1 MEKKVLRVALIG
13 AGGFGRWFHLSH
25 IKQHSGFELVAIMDV
40 NEMLLAD
47 LQKENN
53 IPVYTDLAQMLAEVK
68 PDLCSIASPTKLH
81 VPQSIACMEAGC
93 DVFLEKPIGM
103 TYEEGKQILIKQK
116 ELGRKVMVHQP
127 HRICRETLAAEQI
140 IASGKL
146 GSIYMIKRNLSYYH
160 RRDHWQGYKKNGGGN
175 LANHGAHYIDQLLH
189 LSGGKP
195 TKASAV
201 LRPLITTGDADD
213 MAKALIYTDNGIT
226 LDLDINFVSAYTRNG
241 LEILGTTGSAAMETD
256 ADGKF
261 FFRVKYFDP
270 NEWDLDNKNIPFR
283 EEIVDI
289 LSIPVIDYYDKCY
302 AYYAEDHAPLVPIEE
317 TLLAMTAI
325 DMCRADSGEYESSFL

>member
-1 MEKKVLRVALIG
+1 MEKKVLKTAVIG
-13 AGGFGRWFHLSH
+13 AGGFGRWFHLAH
-25 IKQHSGFELVAIMDV
+25 ITNHPGFELAAIVDV
-40 NEMLLAD
+40 NEALLAQ
-47 LQKENN
+47 LHEEYRV
-53 IPVYTDLAQMLAEVK
+53 PVYTDLSQMLAEVK
-68 PDLCSIASPTKLH
+68 PDLCSIASPTALH
-81 VPQSIACMEAGC
+81 VAQTISCMEAGC

-103 TYEEGKQILIKQK
+103 THEEGDLIRIKRD

-127 HRICRETLAAEQI
+127 HRIARETLVAEEI

-146 GSIYMIKRNLSYYH
+146 GDIYMIKRNFSYYY

-195 TKASAV
+195 VKASAV

-213 MAKALIYTDNGIT
+213 MAKALIYTDNDVT
-226 LDLDINFVSAYTRNG
+226 LDLDINFVSAYTENE
-241 LEILGTTGSAAMETD
+241 LEILGTSGTASMETD

-270 NEWDLDNKNIPFR
+270 EQWNLDNQNIPFH
-283 EEIVDI
+283 EEIIDI
-289 LSIPVIDYYDKCY
+289 LALPVQDYYDKCY
-302 AYYAEDHAPLVPIEE
+302 EYYAEGKAPLVPVEE
-317 TLLAMTAI
+317 TLLTMKTI
-325 DMCRADSGEYESSFL
+325 DMCRADSGEY